1 MVTEKEM
8 IELDYDGMSD
18 YEIMVLLIV
27 DGKERVSK
35 SRLQRIYFLY
45 EQLQKSKKEG
55 VNDC

>member
-45 EQLQKSKKEG
+45 EQLQKSKKDG
-55 VNDC
+55 